1 MIERELRSFERMF
14 VAMDLRSPTIDHGEK
29 REKHG
34 SPVGRGCLVLLCMG
48 VCIYI
53 IFIVYR
59 YLYIYISIYIYIHT
73 YIYIYMGILNHVC
86 IDI

>member
-59 YLYIYISIYIYIHT
+59 YLYIYILVYTYTYIHIYIYGYT
-73 YIYIYMGILNHVC
+73 
-86 IDI
+86 